1 VTPELWGDLLLCA
14 IHRSG
19 RDPRPATAAERHRV
33 RGAMTAATF
42 YACIHCDAAGE
53 TTGTESGADVKHAKA
68 AGHATLTS
76 TTQAAALRMAKVAR

>member
-1 VTPELWGDLLLCA
+1 MPVT
-14 IHRSG
+14 
-19 RDPRPATAAERHRV
+19 
-33 RGAMTAATF
+33 ATF

-53 TTGTESGADVKHAKA
+53 TAGTESGADVRHAKA